1 MITATK
7 RNDAVIA
14 PLELTGMSTDQKPTK
29 EFESYPIVNG
39 SSFFEMDSGEMYWFD
54 GDKKTWIK

>member
-14 PLELTGMSTDQKPTK
+14 PMELTGMSTDQKPTK
-29 EFESYPIVNG
+29 EFEGYPIVNG
-39 SSFFEMDSGEMYWFD
+39 SSFFEMDSGDMYWFD
-54 GDKKTWIK
+54 GEKRTWIK

>member
-14 PLELTGMSTDQKPTK
+14 PLELTGMSADQKPTK
-29 EFESYPIVNG
+29 EFEGYPIING
-39 SSFFEMDSGEMYWFD
+39 SSFFEMDSGDVYWFD
-54 GDKKTWIK
+54 GEKRTWIK